1 LFSSASL
8 KTPEDGRLEGV
19 KMNKWIAI
27 PIIGIMAVGLTIT
40 GVFYLQEA
48 NKLDDAQNA
57 IANLQGDVSDLK
69 GDLAAAERNLT
80 IAEADLT
87 ASEVTSLTLKEEL
100 LDSTTRVTTLETEL
114 DEGNSAI
121 QTQQSLNLTLSGE
134 LEKVQ
139 NPRHFETLDE
149 LEAWLAQDDTDTRV
163 RWQSLP
169 PEQKVFILQ
178 VRALRDGYLLPAWFE
193 DFDFDNIID
202 FVGNLAYIGDEIYY
216 VWPLDDS
223 VAEFAFVPP
232 IPSHPLSSE

>member
-1 LFSSASL
+1 
-8 KTPEDGRLEGV
+8 
-19 KMNKWIAI
+19 MNKWIAI
-27 PIIGIMAVGLTIT
+27 PIIGIMAVGFTIT
-40 GVFYLQEA
+40 GVFYLQDT
-48 NKLDDAQNA
+48 NKLDDAQNT
-57 IANLQGDVSDLK
+57 ITNLQGDVSDLK

-80 IAEADLT
+80 
-87 ASEVTSLTLKEEL
+87 ASEVTSLTLQEEL

-121 QTQQSLNLTLSGE
+121 QTQLSLNLALSGE

-149 LEAWLAQDDTDTRV
+149 LEAWLAQDDTDTKV

-216 VWPLDDS
+216 VWPFDDS

-232 IPSHPLSSE
+232 IPSHPLPSE

>member
-1 LFSSASL
+1 LFSNASL
-8 KTPEDGRLEGV
+8 KTPEDGRIEGA

-27 PIIGIMAVGLTIT
+27 PIIGIMAVGFTIT
-40 GVFYLQEA
+40 GVFYLQDT

-57 IANLQGDVSDLK
+57 ITNLQGDVSDLK

-80 IAEADLT
+80 
-87 ASEVTSLTLKEEL
+87 ASEVTSLTLQEEL

-121 QTQQSLNLTLSGE
+121 QTQLSLNLALSGE

-149 LEAWLAQDDTDTRV
+149 LEAWLAQDDTDTKV

-216 VWPLDDS
+216 VWPFDDS

-232 IPSHPLSSE
+232 IPSHPLPSE

>member
-1 LFSSASL
+1 
-8 KTPEDGRLEGV
+8 
-19 KMNKWIAI
+19 MNKWIAI
-27 PIIGIMAVGLTIT
+27 PIIGIMAVGFTIT
-40 GVFYLQEA
+40 GVFYLQDT

-57 IANLQGDVSDLK
+57 ITNLQGDVSDLK

-80 IAEADLT
+80 
-87 ASEVTSLTLKEEL
+87 ASEVTSLTLQEEL

-121 QTQQSLNLTLSGE
+121 QTQLSLNLALSGE

-149 LEAWLAQDDTDTRV
+149 LEAWLAQDDTDTKV